1 MLRNEWGH
9 QFSCWGWI
17 SGEKKL
23 VHKHEQDEAVVWR
36 GAETGSST
44 ECVAGGGGSEQST
57 GPEPSTI
64 CYYWVE
70 TPHLNLQSPGLSHP
84 QKNPVPYRPLEN
96 LLLSILRLEGLVNEF
111 PRAIL
116 QPAVQVRLNER
127 TIPHDF
133 KRQNS
138 PWLVTVCPS
147 ITSPAQNNYQR
158 IISNS
163 DLLKS
168 CKTKILNLSYL
179 VTSITRDEWPGM
191 GLLAFRKSSQ
201 IPAYISSS
209 SRRRFMGTANNRH
222 RVSTVLWSFE
232 GKKKKKEI
240 ATLTLNSVH
249 CKIEQS
255 GREKTNI
262 QIFTMKSRHSDTTA
276 FKTCTKE
283 QKHNSFA
290 GALARLHKKAP

>member
-133 KRQNS
+133 KRPNS
-138 PWLVTVCPS
+138 LRLVTVCPS

-209 SRRRFMGTANNRH
+209 SQRRFMGTANNRH

-232 GKKKKKEI
+232 GKKKR
-240 ATLTLNSVH
+240 NSNTYSQQRALQNWAEWERKDKYSDLYNEKQTF
-249 CKIEQS
+249 KIQQHL
-255 GREKTNI
+255 KLVP
-262 QIFTMKSRHSDTTA
+262 KSRSTI
-276 FKTCTKE
+276 
-283 QKHNSFA
+283 
-290 GALARLHKKAP
+290 ALLVHLWGYIKRLPS